1 MAEIKK
7 MPMFAAVCIVLTTR
21 HFLKRTTLR
30 DADHSETRVNTSD
43 LEYGV
48 L

>member
-1 MAEIKK
+1 MAEIKQ
-7 MPMFAAVCIVLTTR
+7 MPMFTAVCIVLATH

-30 DADHSETRVNTSD
+30 DADQSETRVNTSD